1 MCLTFTGSLKCHAV
15 YEVSRRLSVKRS
27 VNNGV
32 LAAGWHEEKS
42 GLSSQKEMKAA
53 SYYRSEK
60 GTAVGQFRPQT
71 YVVKGLKKQHVAP
84 GFFSQEFGVFF
95 CQTDIV

>member
-42 GLSSQKEMKAA
+42 GLSSQNAAAA
-53 SYYRSEK
+53 SFYRSGK
-60 GTAVGQFRPQT
+60 GTAVGQFRPHT
-71 YVVKGLKKQHVAP
+71 LM
-84 GFFSQEFGVFF
+84 
-95 CQTDIV
+95 